1 MFAGSLQGKTQTL
14 PLAVYYSFELVDG
27 LNISLA
33 ISALLVLISIAILLS
48 VKLVTAWRPTRGAV
62 ATVGRREPD
71 VALD

>member
-14 PLAVYYSFELVDG
+14 PLAVYYSFELVNG
-27 LNISLA
+27 LDVALA

-48 VKLVTAWRPTRGAV
+48 VKLVTAWRPSRGAI
-62 ATVGRREPD
+62 AAVGRPEPD